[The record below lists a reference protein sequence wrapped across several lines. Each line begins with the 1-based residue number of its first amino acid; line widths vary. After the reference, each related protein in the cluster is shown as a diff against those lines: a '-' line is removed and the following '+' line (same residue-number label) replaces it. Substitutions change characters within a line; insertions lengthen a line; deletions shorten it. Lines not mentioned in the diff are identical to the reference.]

1 MLHIGYTRPTWTVG
15 VGMSWILG
23 LLGAV
28 LGAVMAAASEELFGF
43 VAGALLGA
51 LLGMAM
57 AQRGRIRGL
66 EQRLARVE
74 LLSRRGTPAAAA
86 GTEPAPGADPGQ
98 TAARPVEPAVD
109 VVTPPTPADTPAS
122 TPFPPERPAATP
134 PPIPARATPLPSP
147 APSVVAPGA
156 AAAPIAAR
164 VDAEAPEA
172 SGPQEPDV
180 FERAVA
186 TVRGWLFEG
195 NVPVKIGLLVLMFGV
210 AAALKYA
217 ADAGWLTLPIEFR
230 LAGIAAGA
238 IAGLVWGLRTARER
252 PAFGLSLQGGA
263 IGILLLTVFA
273 TYRYYHL
280 IEAMPAFV
288 MVIILVAGASVLAV
302 RQNAPALAVLGF
314 IGGYLAPVL
323 ISTGSGNHVA
333 LFSYYAVLNAAVF
346 AIAWKR
352 PWRALNL
359 VGFVFTFAIGGAW
372 GAKYYKPEF
381 FATVEPFL
389 VLFFL
394 FYVAIPVLYALAGRE
409 KNGKVDGTLLFGTPL
424 LAFPMQVGL
433 LGDRE
438 DTLLL
443 ALSAVVVAAIY
454 AGLALW
460 ARSNQ
465 RLRVLAQSSA
475 AMGVVF
481 VTLAI
486 PLALSARWTSAA
498 WALQGLGMVWLGLRQ
513 ERRLTRWT
521 GLLLLGLAG
530 IAWFVSLFDNDPT
543 IKERFLLNGQALNL
557 GVLALA
563 TFGASW
569 LYDRAGKSRVMAI
582 LLFLSGLFWWL
593 LLGIHEIEVSLEPD
607 AEATAYGLF
616 AALTAVLAALL
627 RRPMG
632 WPRVGWLVTLS
643 AVLVLPLALVA
654 LDEPYVTWFDTAL
667 LPWWAIVVALLLSLR
682 GLLEPR
688 SRVLAIGH
696 LAVMITL
703 AAGLGISLM
712 RLFGDR
718 MGMGDGWLLPAAMA
732 PLALMAGLAWRRPQW
747 AGWPVADAF
756 TGWRTAWM
764 AIAGS
769 GLGLGWLIGQFL
781 PGGSEPLPWL
791 PLLNPLELSLLLGL
805 LVTALALRERGA
817 GPAGWPLWAGA
828 ALFTLT
834 MAVLRACHHL
844 ADLPWSESI
853 LSSRLAQASLTIAWC
868 VAGVVAWILGSRRHD
883 RPLWWIGAALLGVV
897 CLKLLIVDRQF
908 IGNITGVVSFIA
920 VGLLL
925 VIVGR
930 IAPTPPR
937 SEPN

>member
-1 MLHIGYTRPTWTVG
+1 M
-15 VGMSWILG
+15 GMSWILG

-28 LGAVMAAASEELFGF
+28 LGAVMADASEELFGF

-51 LLGMAM
+51 LLGLVSSL
-57 AQRGRIRGL
+57 RGRLAGM

-74 LLSRRGTPAAAA
+74 ALSRRAATAAPGAEPASVPTPESVRVPPSPAAPPEMSAAAA
-86 GTEPAPGADPGQ
+86 SAPAVS
-98 TAARPVEPAVD
+98 VEPAA
-109 VVTPPTPADTPAS
+109 T
-122 TPFPPERPAATP
+122 RPAATP
-134 PPIPARATPLPSP
+134 PPVP
-147 APSVVAPGA
+147 APRAPAPVAA
-156 AAAPIAAR
+156 SAPAAAR
-164 VDAEAPEA
+164 VSPPAAEPPA
-172 SGPQEPDV
+172 SDV
-180 FERAVA
+180 FEHLLA

-273 TYRYYHL
+273 TYRYYQL

-359 VGFVFTFAIGGAW
+359 VGFVFTFAIGGVW

-381 FATVEPFL
+381 FNTVEPFL

-394 FYVAIPVLYALAGRE
+394 FYVAIPVLYALAGRG

-513 ERRLTRWT
+513 DRRLTRWT
-521 GLLLLGLAG
+521 GLVLLGLAG
-530 IAWFVSLFDNDPT
+530 VAWVVSLFDYDPT
-543 IKERFLLNGQALNL
+543 LKERFLLNGQAMNL
-557 GVLALA
+557 GLLALT

-569 LYDRAGKSRVMAI
+569 LHDRAGKGKVLAV
-582 LLFLSGLFWWL
+582 LLFLAGLFWWF
-593 LLGIHEIEVSLEPD
+593 LLGVHEIEVNLEPD
-607 AEATAYGLF
+607 SEGTAYGLF

-632 WPRVGWLVTLS
+632 WPRVGWLIPLG
-643 AVLVLPLALVA
+643 AVLVFPLALAA
-654 LDEPYVTWFDTAL
+654 LESRYATWFDLPL
-667 LPWWAIVVALLLSLR
+667 LPWWAIVAALLLSLR
-682 GLLEPR
+682 ALLEPR
-688 SRVLAIGH
+688 SRGLAVGH
-696 LAVMITL
+696 LAVFATV
-703 AAGLGISLM
+703 AAALGTSLV
-712 RLFGDR
+712 RLFDDR
-718 MGMGDGWLLPAAMA
+718 FGMGDGWLLPAALA
-732 PLALMAGLAWRRPQW
+732 PLAALAALAWRRPQW
-747 AGWPVADAF
+747 AGWPVAAAF
-756 TGWRTAWM
+756 EGWRPLWLAV
-764 AIAGS
+764 AGL
-769 GLGLGWLIGQFL
+769 GLGLGWLVGQFM
-781 PGGSEPLPWL
+781 PGGSAPLPWL

-805 LVTALALRERGA
+805 LVMALALRERDI

-828 ALFTLT
+828 ALLTLT

-844 ADLPWSESI
+844 AGLPWSESI

-883 RPLWWIGAALLGVV
+883 RPLWWLGAALLGVV
-897 CLKLLIVDRQF
+897 CLKLLVVDRQF

>member
-1 MLHIGYTRPTWTVG
+1 M
-15 VGMSWILG
+15 GMSWILG

-28 LGAVMAAASEELFGF
+28 LGAVMADASEELFGF

-51 LLGMAM
+51 LLGLVSSL
-57 AQRGRIRGL
+57 RGRLAGM

-74 LLSRRGTPAAAA
+74 ALSRRAATAAPGAEPASVPTPESVRVPPSPAAPPEMSAAAA
-86 GTEPAPGADPGQ
+86 SAPAVS
-98 TAARPVEPAVD
+98 VEPAA
-109 VVTPPTPADTPAS
+109 T
-122 TPFPPERPAATP
+122 RPAATP
-134 PPIPARATPLPSP
+134 PPVP
-147 APSVVAPGA
+147 APRAPAPVAA
-156 AAAPIAAR
+156 SAPAAAR
-164 VDAEAPEA
+164 VSPPAAEPPA
-172 SGPQEPDV
+172 SDV
-180 FERAVA
+180 FEHLLA

-273 TYRYYHL
+273 TYRYYQL

-359 VGFVFTFAIGGAW
+359 VGFVFTFAIGGVW

-381 FATVEPFL
+381 FNTVEPFL

-394 FYVAIPVLYALAGRE
+394 FYVAIPVLYALAGRG

-424 LAFPMQVGL
+424 LAFPMQAGL
-433 LGDRE
+433 LADRE
-438 DTLLL
+438 DTLPL

-460 ARSNQ
+460 ARSNE

-513 ERRLTRWT
+513 DRRLTRWT
-521 GLLLLGLAG
+521 GLVLLGLAG
-530 IAWFVSLFDNDPT
+530 VAWVVSLFDYDPT
-543 IKERFLLNGQALNL
+543 LKERFLLNGQAMNL
-557 GVLALA
+557 GLLALT

-569 LYDRAGKSRVMAI
+569 LHDRAGKGKVLAV
-582 LLFLSGLFWWL
+582 LLFLAGLFWWF
-593 LLGIHEIEVSLEPD
+593 LLGVHEIEVNLEPD
-607 AEATAYGLF
+607 SEGTAYGLF

-632 WPRVGWLVTLS
+632 WPRVGWLIPLG
-643 AVLVLPLALVA
+643 AVLAFPLALAA
-654 LDEPYVTWFDTAL
+654 LESRYATWFDLPL
-667 LPWWAIVVALLLSLR
+667 LPWWAIVAALLLSLR
-682 GLLEPR
+682 ALLEPR
-688 SRVLAIGH
+688 SRGLAVGH
-696 LAVMITL
+696 LAVFATV
-703 AAGLGISLM
+703 AAALGTSLV
-712 RLFGDR
+712 RLFDDR
-718 MGMGDGWLLPAAMA
+718 FGMGDGWLLPAALA
-732 PLALMAGLAWRRPQW
+732 PLAALAALAWRRPQW
-747 AGWPVADAF
+747 AGWPVAAAF
-756 TGWRTAWM
+756 EGWRPLWLAV
-764 AIAGS
+764 AGL
-769 GLGLGWLIGQFL
+769 GLGLGWLVGQFM
-781 PGGSEPLPWL
+781 PGGSAPLPWL

-805 LVTALALRERGA
+805 LVMALALRERDI

-828 ALFTLT
+828 ALLTLT

-844 ADLPWSESI
+844 AGLPWSESI

-883 RPLWWIGAALLGVV
+883 RPLWWLGAALLGVV
-897 CLKLLIVDRQF
+897 CLKLLVVDRQF